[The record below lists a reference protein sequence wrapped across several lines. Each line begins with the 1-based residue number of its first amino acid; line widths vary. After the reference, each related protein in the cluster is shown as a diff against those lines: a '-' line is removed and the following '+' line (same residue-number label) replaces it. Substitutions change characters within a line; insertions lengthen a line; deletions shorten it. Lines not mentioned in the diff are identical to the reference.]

1 MQCFHCNREVQ
12 QTVHWQ
18 KSYKVDYYV
27 LHTGPTE
34 WAYFVSHRL
43 DAPPIRYRKLTQPK
57 DIFTCVDCYALDE
70 IKKRLDDDFSGR
82 HPLFEVD
89 EINSKNSSPRP
100 EFDGE

>member
-1 MQCFHCNREVQ
+1 MQCYHCNREVQ

-34 WAYFVSHRL
+34 WAYFVSPRL

-57 DIFTCVDCYALDE
+57 DVITCIDCYALAE
-70 IKKRLDDDFSGR
+70 IRRRLDDDFSGR
-82 HPLFEVD
+82 QPLFQAD
-89 EINSKNSSPRP
+89 EENSKNLISRP
-100 EFDGE
+100 EIDG